1 MTANQPHSPS
11 DPAPS
16 SITPNVTPQDSAVVN
31 KDSTP
36 SKGWTKPVGLALGAL
51 LIAGGLVA
59 AFAPEKETAAAVTP
73 DVPQVEGDRIVFSE
87 AFAKRIGLEVA
98 EVRLG
103 PLTPVISVVGT
114 VTLDPEHLAAVGTR
128 LRGLVRSVRKFEGDT
143 VKRGEVLA
151 EIDSAELGEA
161 QAAVRMLQ
169 AEREAASIN
178 AQREQQLLDRQLST
192 ARESE
197 VAQAELKKYE
207 ALLHAASQRV
217 SALGGHTPAE
227 GGSLGRHVLVS
238 PIEGTI
244 IDRHIATGQS
254 VEANLVAFRIANLDY
269 LWVELAVFERNLS
282 SIKVDDK
289 VVLSP
294 LSDPELKLDGR
305 VEHIGAQIDFD
316 TRSADV
322 RIEIDNRSRK
332 LRPGQAVTAEIH
344 ASQGATRPVLVIP
357 STAVTVVDGQP
368 TVFVSDSPTAVR
380 VVPVQLGQTNGGLQQ
395 VTSGLQQG
403 QRVVAKGVFAL
414 KSELFR

>member
-1 MTANQPHSPS
+1 MTATKTHAAADQ
-11 DPAPS
+11 APS
-16 SITPNVTPQDSAVVN
+16 SIMPNVGP
-31 KDSTP
+31 DSTAGSRKAP
-36 SKGWTKPVGLALGAL
+36 RGNGWKKGVGFGVGA
-51 LIAGGLVA
+51 AMMAGLVA
-59 AFAPEKETAAAVTP
+59 IQMGSAPAPTTSITP

-87 AFAKRIGLEVA
+87 AFAKRIGLETADVK
-98 EVRLG
+98 LG

-128 LRGLVRSVRKFEGDT
+128 LKGLVRSVRKFEGDT
-143 VKRGEVLA
+143 VKRGELLA

-161 QAAVRMLQ
+161 QANVRMLQ

-178 AQREQQLLDRQLST
+178 AQREQQLLDKQLST

-197 VAQAELKKYE
+197 VAQTELKKYE
-207 ALLHAASQRV
+207 ALLNAASQRV
-217 SALGGHTPAE
+217 SALGGSSPAP
-227 GGSLGRHVLVS
+227 GAGLGRHVLVS

-244 IDRHIATGQS
+244 IDRHISTGQS
-254 VEANLVAFRIANLDY
+254 VEADLVAFRIANLDF

-305 VEHIGAQIDFD
+305 VEHVGAQIDFD

-322 RIEIDNRSRK
+322 RIEIDNRARK

-344 ASQGATRPVLVIP
+344 ASQGSAKPVLVVP

-368 TVFVSDSPTAVR
+368 TVFVTDRPTAVR
-380 VVPVQLGQTNGGLQQ
+380 AVPVQLGQTNGDQQQ
-395 VTSGLQQG
+395 VTSGLKQG
-403 QRVVAKGVFAL
+403 QRVVSKGVFAL

>member
-1 MTANQPHSPS
+1 MTATKTHTSS
-11 DPAPS
+11 DPTSS
-16 SITPNVTPQDSAVVN
+16 SILPNVSPDSSPGSSNTQRRA
-31 KDSTP
+31 
-36 SKGWTKPVGLALGAL
+36 GWKKAVGLGVGVAV
-51 LIAGGLVA
+51 IAGLAATQMGGKAEATGGVVA
-59 AFAPEKETAAAVTP
+59 

-87 AFAKRIGLEVA
+87 AFAKRIALETA
-98 EVRLG
+98 EVKLG

-114 VTLDPEHLAAVGTR
+114 VTVDPEHLAAVGTR
-128 LRGLVRSVRKFEGDT
+128 LKGLVRSVHKFEGDT
-143 VKRGEVLA
+143 VKRGELLA
-151 EIDSAELGEA
+151 AIDSAELGEA

-169 AEREAASIN
+169 AEREAAMIN
-178 AQREQQLLDRQLST
+178 AQREQQLLDKQLST

-197 VAQAELKKYE
+197 VAQTELKKYE
-207 ALLHAASQRV
+207 ALLNAASQRV
-217 SALGGHTPAE
+217 SALGGSSPAQ
-227 GGSLGRHVLVS
+227 GASLGQHVLVS

-244 IDRHIATGQS
+244 IDRGIATGQS
-254 VEANLVAFRIANLDY
+254 VESDLVAFRIANLDF

-282 SIKVDDK
+282 SIKVNDK

-344 ASQGATRPVLVIP
+344 ASQGAARPVLVIP

-368 TVFVSDSPTAVR
+368 TVFVSDQPTAVR
-380 VVPVQLGQTNGGLQQ
+380 AVPVQLGQTNGNQQQ
-395 VTSGLQQG
+395 VTSGLKQG
-403 QRVVAKGVFAL
+403 QRVVSKGVFAL

>member
-1 MTANQPHSPS
+1 MTDITS
-11 DPAPS
+11 DLAPS
-16 SITPNVTPQDSAVVN
+16 STTPNVSPPTGAEAHSG
-31 KDSTP
+31 SP
-36 SKGWTKPVGLALGAL
+36 SPKSWRKTVGLALGAL
-51 LIAGGLVA
+51 IAVGGLAVA
-59 AFAPEKETAAAVTP
+59 LFPEKKTAAAASP
-73 DVPQVEGDRIVFSE
+73 DVPQVEGDRVVFSE

-98 EVRLG
+98 EVRRG

-114 VTLDPEHLAAVGTR
+114 VTLDPEHVAAVGTR
-128 LRGLVRSVRKFEGDT
+128 LRGLVRNVRRFEGDT
-143 VKRGEVLA
+143 VKRGDVLA

-161 QAAVRMLQ
+161 QAAVRLLQ

-178 AQREQQLLDRQLST
+178 AQREQQLLEKQLST

-197 VAQAELKKYE
+197 VAQAELQKYE
-207 ALLHAASQRV
+207 ALLHAANQRV
-217 SALGGHTPAE
+217 AALAGHAGTGGA
-227 GGSLGRHVLVS
+227 LGRHVLVA
-238 PIEGTI
+238 PIDGTI
-244 IDRHIATGQS
+244 IDRHISTGQS
-254 VEANLVAFRIANLDY
+254 VEADLVAFRIANLDY
-269 LWVELAVFERNLS
+269 LWVELAVFERHLS
-282 SIKVDDK
+282 SIRVNDK

-344 ASQGATRPVLVIP
+344 ISKGAANPVLVVP
-357 STAVTVVDGQP
+357 SSAVTVVDGQP
-368 TVFVSDSPTAVR
+368 TVFVSEGPTAVR
-380 VVPVQLGQTNGGLQQ
+380 VVPVNLGQTSGDQQQ
-395 VTSGLQQG
+395 VMTGLKEG